1 MSFISFWYGLVE
13 SLKNMTTVLVI
24 AGAIAGIIITLYFS
38 IFKLGKKSPNL
49 AIIFSTIVSCVLM
62 VPVITSF
69 NNLVT
74 LKIEGSIID
83 ETKAEIKAQ
92 RAEAERLKSENKV
105 KTLEREKLD
114 NEITMAKQSIQIEAL
129 NTSNML
135 LERARLS
142 MQSFQQIAELAL
154 TQARFTETLVKKE
167 PITEINKG
175 HKILADYYYDEALV
189 IIAHDINAKFGV
201 DLREVKITKINDNSV
216 VVSGIRPKFIGAN
229 KNQSTTILKEIRRI
243 DEKYGVQYRVTV
255 KDGKQDLILA
265 DTRAAQYETEF
276 QNKLSEGMELAFMD
290 DIIIQLAQNFIKIV
304 FAPIYDNITFDN
316 IERAGALPIMDYLAK
331 ELKDNN
337 EEKYNLLKINEQVL
351 LTIDQIE
358 TETAKLETDL

>member
-1 MSFISFWYGLVE
+1 MPFMNFWYGFVE
-13 SLKNMTTVLVI
+13 SLKTMTTVLVI
-24 AGAIAGIIITLYFS
+24 AGAIAGIIITLFFS
-38 IFKLGKKSPNL
+38 IFKLGNKSPNL

-69 NNLVT
+69 NYLIT
-74 LKIEGSIID
+74 LKIEGTIID
-83 ETKAEIKAQ
+83 EAKAEIKAQ
-92 RAEAERLKSENKV
+92 RAEAERLKSENKA
-105 KTLEREKLD
+105 KMLEREKLE
-114 NEITMAKQSIQIEAL
+114 NEVTIAKQSIQIEAL
-129 NTSNML
+129 NASNML

-167 PITEINKG
+167 PITPIETG
-175 HKILADYYYDEALV
+175 WGLRADYYYDEALV

-201 DLREVKITKINDNSV
+201 DLKEVKIAKANDNSV
-216 VVSGIRPKFIGAN
+216 VVSGIRPKFIGAS
-229 KNQSTTILKEIRRI
+229 KNQSTAILKEIRRV
-243 DEKYGVQYRVTV
+243 DNKYGVQYRVTV

-265 DTRAAQYETEF
+265 DNRAAQYETEF

-290 DIIIQLAQNFIKIV
+290 DVIIQLAQNFIKIV

-316 IERAGALPIMDYLAK
+316 IERPEALPIMDYLAK

-351 LTIDQIE
+351 LTIDQLE
-358 TETAKLETDL
+358 TGAAKLETEL